1 VDARITQ
8 ELPGFVKEH
17 KSVISLDIF
26 NVGNLLNKKWGQV
39 NEIAFPS
46 TRNFVNYVGI
56 DPQGRYVYALRS
68 AGVTEL
74 QTRQVRLESQWQM
87 QVTFRYE
94 F

>member
-1 VDARITQ
+1 
-8 ELPGFVKEH
+8 VKEH

-26 NVGNLLNKKWGQV
+26 NVGNLLNKKWGQI